1 MSKLKR
7 GLKNFSYLTA
17 GKIIS
22 QAIGFIGLIYIA
34 RILGPD
40 YYGVYVTV
48 GVFMGM
54 FQLVTFSGLHKVIIR
69 KGSRDLE
76 NMGEVLDGTVGLKGL
91 FTLIA
96 ILVMLIA
103 SFFTTYETA
112 TKLYIG
118 IFSLKLFSKSFTSF
132 FDTIYQAT
140 EKMQYIPLFAILY
153 RIVYVSSAIFLLSL
167 GYGLFSLVMV
177 SVLTSGLEVGLK
189 FLHSK
194 TLIAFDIRSK
204 VTIDK
209 KIIWPAVI
217 FSAIGVVNMI
227 STRVD
232 LLMISFLGTSEE
244 VGIYGIAY
252 QLVREGTML
261 RNLLSTAFF
270 PIFIKAFQE
279 KSLNRLLLVKYS
291 LLGIGAMVV
300 AGIFAFFYAEPIVV
314 LLFGEDFRESGY
326 ILSVLVFY
334 LVAWWST
341 LPFTTAAQAT
351 NNEKV
356 ILVGWTVMALL
367 NVPLNLILYL
377 SFGLI
382 GIAYSTLIIF
392 SIGSVIIN
400 LYSYHLLKIQG
411 HIK

>member
-7 GLKNFSYLTA
+7 GLKNFSYLTV
-17 GKIIS
+17 GNIIS
-22 QAIGFIGLIYIA
+22 QVIGFLGLIYIA

-40 YYGVYVTV
+40 HYGVYVTI
-48 GVFMGM
+48 GVFVGM
-54 FQLVTFSGLHKVIIR
+54 FELATFSGLHKVIIR

-76 NMGEVLDGTVGLKGL
+76 SMGGVLEDTVGLKGL
-91 FTLIA
+91 FTFIA

-112 TKLYIG
+112 TKLYIA
-118 IFSLKLFSKSFTSF
+118 IFSLKLFSKSYSSYFN
-132 FDTIYQAT
+132 TIYQAT
-140 EKMQYIPLFAILY
+140 EKMQYMPLFAILY
-153 RIVYVSSAIFLLSL
+153 RVVYVISAILLLSL

-177 SVLTSGLEVGLK
+177 SVFTSCFEVGMK

-194 TLIAFDIRSK
+194 TLIDFDIRSK

-209 KIIWPAVI
+209 AILWPALM
-217 FSAIGVVNMI
+217 FSVIGVVNMV
-227 STRVD
+227 STKVD
-232 LLMISFLGTSEE
+232 LLMISFFSTPEE
-244 VGIYGIAY
+244 VGIYGVAY

-261 RNLLSTAFF
+261 RNLLATAFF
-270 PIFIKAFQE
+270 PIFIKAFHQR
-279 KSLNRLLLVKYS
+279 SLNRLLLVKYS
-291 LLGIGAMVV
+291 LIGIGAMVV

-326 ILSVLVFY
+326 ILRVLVFY

-356 ILVGWTVMALL
+356 ILVGFTVMAVL
-367 NVPLNLILYL
+367 NVPLNLILYYEY
-377 SFGLI
+377 GLI
-382 GIAYSTLIIF
+382 GIAYSTLIVYT
-392 SIGSVIIN
+392 IGSLLIN
-400 LYSYHLLKIQG
+400 MYSYHLMRVQG
-411 HIK
+411 HLH